1 VGKMR
6 IATRMQSRSLRGGG
20 HGSLF
25 CGIQGLTHLGRMG
38 FKRFAFRVVG

>member
-1 VGKMR
+1 MGKMR

-20 HGSLF
+20 YGSLF
-25 CGIQGLTHLGRMG
+25 CGIQVLTHLGRMG